1 MNIKIEINN
10 KMSNKDLYTN
20 LDDNFTIVNL
30 VSDDEFNFNLE
41 EKILDLNTENN
52 KPENQNINSI
62 QNQKNIMNRDMI
74 INQQP
79 LGIKNGSVGN
89 SNYNDNRKKEDTQTM
104 YYGFKN
110 LMKLCF
116 DI

>member
-1 MNIKIEINN
+1 
-10 KMSNKDLYTN
+10 MSNTNLHIN

-30 VSDDEFNFNLE
+30 VSDGEFNFNLE

-52 KPENQNINSI
+52 KLENQNINSI
-62 QNQKNIMNRDMI
+62 QNQKNIMNRDI

-79 LGIKNGSVGN
+79 LGLKGGSVGNN
-89 SNYNDNRKKEDTQTM
+89 SNYNDNRKKENTQTM

>member
-1 MNIKIEINN
+1 
-10 KMSNKDLYTN
+10 MSNTDLNTN

-30 VSDDEFNFNLE
+30 VSDGEFNFDLE

-52 KPENQNINSI
+52 KLENQNIKPI
-62 QNQKNIMNRDMI
+62 QNQKNIMNRDI

-79 LGIKNGSVGN
+79 LGLKGGSASNN
-89 SNYNDNRKKEDTQTM
+89 SNYNDNKKKENTQTM

>member
-1 MNIKIEINN
+1 
-10 KMSNKDLYTN
+10 MSNTNLHTN

-30 VSDDEFNFNLE
+30 VSDDEYNFNLE
-41 EKILDLNTENN
+41 EKILDLNTKNN
-52 KPENQNINSI
+52 KLENQNINPI
-62 QNQKNIMNRDMI
+62 QNQKNIMNRDI

-79 LGIKNGSVGN
+79 IGIKGESASNN
-89 SNYNDNRKKEDTQTM
+89 SNYNDNRKKENTQTM

>member
-1 MNIKIEINN
+1 
-10 KMSNKDLYTN
+10 MSNTDLHIN

-30 VSDDEFNFNLE
+30 VSDGEFNFNLE

-52 KPENQNINSI
+52 KLENQNINPI
-62 QNQKNIMNRDMI
+62 QNQKNIMNRDI

-79 LGIKNGSVGN
+79 LGLKGKSVGNN
-89 SNYNDNRKKEDTQTM
+89 SNYNDNRKKENTQTM

>member
-1 MNIKIEINN
+1 
-10 KMSNKDLYTN
+10 MSNTDLNTN

-30 VSDDEFNFNLE
+30 VSDGEFNFNLE

-52 KPENQNINSI
+52 KLENQNINPR
-62 QNQKNIMNRDMI
+62 QNQKNIMNRDI

-79 LGIKNGSVGN
+79 LGIKGWSASNN
-89 SNYNDNRKKEDTQTM
+89 SNYNDNKKKENTQTM

>member
-1 MNIKIEINN
+1 
-10 KMSNKDLYTN
+10 MSNTDLHIN

-30 VSDDEFNFNLE
+30 VSDGEFNFNLE

-52 KPENQNINSI
+52 KPENQNINPI

-79 LGIKNGSVGN
+79 LGIKGWSASNN
-89 SNYNDNRKKEDTQTM
+89 SNYNDNKKKENTQTM